1 MTLEIFF
8 VIYESKDSKVWSAI
22 ESIAIQ
28 RCLRF
33 HHKPQQLNPL
43 QSTLFKDAP
52 KPTII
57 ANVIQMFRNMKIIV
71 FNIIF
76 VWNSV
81 SF

>member
-28 RCLRF
+28 HCLRF

-43 QSTLFKDAP
+43 QSNIVYECSTSNNNCKCDS
-52 KPTII
+52 
-57 ANVIQMFRNMKIIV
+57 NVQKHEDYRFQY
-71 FNIIF
+71 NIRLE
-76 VWNSV
+76 
-81 SF
+81 

>member
-33 HHKPQQLNPL
+33 HHKPQQLQLDRFSKLSKKSFVQLIGSIQEMNY
-43 QSTLFKDAP
+43 QSG
-52 KPTII
+52 
-57 ANVIQMFRNMKIIV
+57 
-71 FNIIF
+71 IF
-76 VWNSV
+76 CS
-81 SF
+81 S